1 MLALMPTRA
10 TELPKTKCDDHLRIT
25 ALAALR
31 SAGYGPLTH
40 LGCEVTG
47 GVAHISGT
55 VPSYYLKQKAQ
66 AALLA
71 VGDIKCVDNMV
82 EVRGVA
88 V

>member
-1 MLALMPTRA
+1 MFIPWQDRKQ
-10 TELPKTKCDDHLRIT
+10 LPQQGDTCLRTT

-31 SAGYGPLTH
+31 SSGYGPLTH

-71 VGDIKCVDNMV
+71 VEDLKSVNNMV

>member
-1 MLALMPTRA
+1 MLALMPTRFS
-10 TELPKTKCDDHLRIT
+10 ELKQGDDRIRTT

-31 SAGYGPLTH
+31 PTGYGSLAR

-71 VGDIKCVDNMV
+71 VGDIKCVDNMA